1 MNPLRTVAA
10 SIAIALSLVGCQTPQ
25 PQSESAPEP
34 PLVVPAETPIA
45 AMTLTRLESGVSG
58 EGEGVVLVV
67 AENVTIGGKVAI
79 PKGTPVT
86 ARVVRS
92 RKANLLSMVA
102 NQPARLEIEPES
114 LLLPDGGACGLKAN
128 MGEAAPLALTRELG
142 GSKSPLG
149 SLLDDPVSRKTLES
163 LAEAVESGDVA
174 ALADDPAAQNALSDA
189 LGKLGVTG
197 SESLVE
203 PNQLRRADDALKTLR
218 AGKLLDLATGDAS
231 SAVSAAFA
239 LVGVAGEVGRGLAR
253 KLDAPNIR
261 IPAGTR
267 LTFYTVDSVEVSP
280 RKPAHS

>member
-10 SIAIALSLVGCQTPQ
+10 CSALALSLVGCQTSP
-25 PQSESAPEP
+25 PQSEASAKP

-45 AMTLTRLESGVSG
+45 VMTLTRLESGVSG
-58 EGEGVVLVV
+58 EGERVVLVV
-67 AENVTIGGKVAI
+67 AEDVTIAGEVAI

-92 RKANLLSMVA
+92 RKANLLTMVA

-114 LLLPDGGACGLKAN
+114 LLLPDGGSCRLKAN
-128 MGEAAPLALTRELG
+128 VGEAKPLALTRELG
-142 GSKSPLG
+142 GTGPSLG
-149 SLLDDPVSRKTLES
+149 ALLDDPDSRKTLEI
-163 LAEAVESGDVA
+163 LAEAIESGDVA
-174 ALADDPAAQNALSDA
+174 ALGDQPAAKAALSDA
-189 LGKLGVTG
+189 LDRLGVSG

-267 LTFYTVDSVEVSP
+267 LTFYTVDSVEV
-280 RKPAHS
+280 KPPNR